1 MAAPCGRSSRW
12 LWAAVVP
19 AAVLCLAVRAAEEAS
34 TAEFDVRP
42 GGEVHFFSRS
52 LVRGEEGRGE
62 ESVRA
67 SR

>member
-1 MAAPCGRSSRW
+1 M
-12 LWAAVVP
+12 VP

-34 TAEFDVRP
+34 TADFDVRP
-42 GGEVHFFSRS
+42 GGEAHSFSRS

-62 ESVRA
+62 ESVRV

>member
-1 MAAPCGRSSRW
+1 
-12 LWAAVVP
+12 VVP
-19 AAVLCLAVRAAEEAS
+19 AAVLCLAGRAAEEAS